1 MRIAAKHG
9 DEREHNEADD
19 EDDFSRG
26 KVKLCLKMQEYKW
39 EDRVRNMPMDQRTK
53 LVELRVVEHCI
64 HTSPYTLT
72 ANALRMKMT
81 TRQYE
86 TQIAGEESGSLVFD
100 EDGHQHAT
108 SPGFICRYAMSW
120 VIRRRGCD
128 IPVLK

>member
-1 MRIAAKHG
+1 MVGIAAKHG
-9 DEREHNEADD
+9 DEREHDEADN
-19 EDDFSRG
+19 ENDFSRG
-26 KVKLCLKMQEYKW
+26 KVELRLKMQKYNR
-39 EDRVRNMPMDQRTK
+39 EDEQGQKKAVVK
-53 LVELRVVEHCI
+53 LRGVVEHRI

-86 TQIAGEESGSLVFD
+86 TQIAGEESGSLILMRMD
-100 EDGHQHAT
+100 ISMRCLRG
-108 SPGFICRYAMSW
+108 ILCRYAMSW